1 MFHEK
6 IDLYDYF
13 SVPREGNTGGI
24 LTVYSRR
31 KYTEVKEK
39 KRPAMLVVPGGGYYM
54 VSEREGEPIALHF
67 VMAGYAAFE
76 LLYTIRT
83 PFPVPFL
90 EAAMAMVFIREN
102 AGKYGVDPTH
112 VGAVGFS
119 AGGHLTGMLAT
130 LFDHEYLKKVLGKR
144 AALVRPDAVILSY
157 PVLST
162 GEYGHD
168 QTAEIISGGDKEL
181 RKALSIE
188 TRVTKNSSPAFIW
201 HTAEDLA
208 VPVENSLFMAAEY
221 RKNGVP
227 FELHIF
233 ERGRHGL
240 SDVGSEICE
249 DDLGPDVTRD
259 GAWVKLALS
268 FLNVHGFEVRVSS

>member
-1 MFHEK
+1 MFYEK

-13 SVPREGNTGGI
+13 SIPREGRTGGY
-24 LTVYSRR
+24 LTVYARR
-31 KYTEVKEK
+31 KYTEVPEK

-76 LLYTIRT
+76 LLYTIQT

-90 EAAMAMVFIREN
+90 EAAMAMIFIREN
-102 AGKYGVDPTH
+102 AEKYGVDPTH

-119 AGGHLTGMLAT
+119 AGGHLTGTLAT
-130 LFDHEYLKKVLGKR
+130 LFDDDSAKKAFGKR
-144 AALVRPDAVILSY
+144 AEMIRPDAVILSY

-162 GEYGHD
+162 GEFGHD
-168 QTAEIISGGDKEL
+168 QTAEIISGGDKKL
-181 RKALSIE
+181 RKKLSIE
-188 TRVTKNSSPAFIW
+188 TQVTKNSSPAFIW
-201 HTAEDLA
+201 HTATDDA
-208 VPVENSLFMAAEY
+208 VPVENSLMMASAY

-240 SDVGSEICE
+240 SDIGPEICE
-249 DDLGPDVTRD
+249 PEIGPDVSR
-259 GAWVKLALS
+259 GGVWVELALS
-268 FLNVHGFEVRVSS
+268 FLAMHGFEVKA